1 MSVIILERI
10 AVMNL
15 SKQQGEIERLEN
27 EFWKSMMD
35 GAPEVATA
43 MLTEPAVMVSG
54 HGTNKFDHAAYT
66 RMAKDGRYKLTAY
79 EISGMDVVF
88 PRDDVAVASYRV
100 NQKFEQNGK
109 PVEMEV
115 YDTSTWV
122 KLDDQW
128 RCVMHTES
136 AATPAH

>member
-1 MSVIILERI
+1 
-10 AVMNL
+10 MNPNT
-15 SKQQGEIERLEN
+15 QRGEIERLEN

-54 HGTNKFDHAAYT
+54 YGANKFDHAAYIK
-66 RMAKDGRYKLTAY
+66 MAKDGGYKLTAY
-79 EISGMDVVF
+79 EISAMDVVF
-88 PRDDVAVASYRV
+88 PRDDVAVASYHV
-100 NQKFEQNGK
+100 NQKYEHKGK
-109 PVEMEV
+109 AVEMEV

-122 KLDDQW
+122 KLDDGW

-136 AATPAH
+136 VAAPGR